1 MSQTTA
7 SITTAQW
14 RQKKRDQFVSKGVS
28 NGNRSL
34 AVKGEGY
41 ELYDLDGT
49 GDLLILQAPSAR

>member
-14 RQKKRDQFVSKGVS
+14 QQKRDQFVSKGVS

-34 AVKGEGY
+34 AVKGEGT